1 MWDVRSVLSDDINY
15 FVKDVG
21 RLIKSSSNYMRERER
36 ERERERARER
46 ERKRERAKERK
57 RE

>member
-36 ERERERARER
+36 ERERESKSKENDEREGER
-46 ERKRERAKERK
+46 ERK
-57 RE
+57 